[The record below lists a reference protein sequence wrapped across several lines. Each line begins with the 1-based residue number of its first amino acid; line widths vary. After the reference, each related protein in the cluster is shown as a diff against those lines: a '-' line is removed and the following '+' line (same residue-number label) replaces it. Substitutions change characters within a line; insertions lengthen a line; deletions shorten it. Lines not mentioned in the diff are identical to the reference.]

1 MATNTKIIKLNNG
14 LTGDSAI
21 TYAPVTLAEAVQYS
35 YNGGV
40 MSVQQAIG
48 TVASSVVSSTDSIS
62 SVISTH
68 TGDTSTKITYTSG
81 SGLGLSGVHAD
92 TTTKV
97 KVDAGTGIKIE
108 SITGG
113 IKISNTQTSNQ
124 TQWLNVNGGTSGS
137 DPEVR
142 LDSNGSHGKFKVKGS
157 TGTVTNG
164 TSYGSVFT
172 SYTSTDGIVI
182 KATYTDTN
190 TVFTGSADASSTT
203 TASTPS
209 VANGMIGVI
218 QKVASTNGT
227 SFTTTQYVG
236 VPSRDYVDNAVS
248 TALTSALKYKGTVAS
263 NTELSGKTKTQGDV
277 WVVSTAGDYT
287 VTSNGST
294 TATSQHLE
302 PGDYLICNG
311 TTWDAVNGENQVTN
325 GSDVL
330 EVPYTTT
337 AGTAATIAT
346 VDGTDLTLTAKHAS
360 VSYTSSALTA
370 LTPAHGGNFTVIG
383 NVEVTNGH
391 VTKLHTQKV
400 TLPADTHAGTHNIS
414 AKSTTTNVT
423 TAYLNGTDCSGYV
436 HFKGDGT
443 EITTS
448 YSSGVVITHASHS
461 AQTLTASSTKTV
473 GFTSNAAGHITAAS
487 QIDIATMGAATA
499 SAAGTK
505 GFVPAPPANSMN
517 KVLTGAAT
525 FKTISASLGNLTTG
539 LNYEVYDAP
548 VEFSLPLS
556 GTPTTGTLASTAKPA
571 VTVTLS

>member
-14 LTGDSAI
+14 LTGNNAV

-62 SVISTH
+62 SIISTH
-68 TGDTSTKITYTSG
+68 TGDISTKITYTSG

-92 TTTKV
+92 TTTYV

-108 SITGG
+108 SMTGG

-124 TQWLNVNGGTSGS
+124 TQHFDANGATNPTLRLDGGT
-137 DPEVR
+137 
-142 LDSNGSHGKFKVKGS
+142 NGSVQLKGTS
-157 TGTVTNG
+157 AAAGQATVT
-164 TSYGSVFT
+164 V
-172 SYTSTDGIVI
+172 SYTSANGITI

-190 TVFTGSADASSTT
+190 TVFNGSADASSTT

-209 VANGMIGVI
+209 VSNGMIGVI
-218 QKVASTNGT
+218 QKVASTDGT

-236 VPSRDYVDNAVS
+236 VPSKDYVDNAVS

-263 NTELSGKTKTQGDV
+263 NTELTGKTKTQGDV
-277 WVVSTAGDYT
+277 WVVSAAGNYT

-311 TTWDAVNGENQVTN
+311 TTWDAVNGENQVSDGT
-325 GSDVL
+325 DVL

-346 VDGTDLTLTAKHAS
+346 VDGTDLTLAAKHAS

-448 YSSGVVITHASHS
+448 YSSGVVFTHASHS

-556 GTPTTGTLASTAKPA
+556 GTPTTGTLASTDKPA